1 MATKF
6 ICDGNKFTPT
16 NDANLDVRDRLPAGV
31 FTIVKNQFT
40 NVLFFEQIDNFE
52 PLGKV
57 YGNTTER
64 SERIFNTFLERST
77 STGVMLTGE
86 KGSGKTLLARS
97 LALRAYELGMP
108 CIVINAPW
116 CGEEF
121 NKLIQSIEQE
131 AVVLFDEFEKI
142 YSSDKQESLLS
153 LLDGVY
159 PTKKLF
165 ILTCNQF
172 YRVDAHM
179 RNRPGRIF
187 YALDFKGMEHDAIIE
202 YCEDRLKDKSYI
214 STIAKI
220 SSTFENFNF
229 DMLQALVEEMNRYGE
244 TPQQALKMLNA
255 KPANDSHI
263 EFELKLT
270 LNGSLIDGERINYR
284 AWYGIPVLSPEIR
297 LVVGDGEQTPAVQ
310 NGIGSRSQQ
319 ASPSAIGREY
329 DCDFDDSDEDEES
342 GTHVVF
348 TQEDLVSVDPKSGA
362 FTYKNGEGYQVVFN
376 RKRYRQ
382 FNFDAF

>member
-31 FTIVKNQFT
+31 YTIVKNTFT
-40 NVLFFEQIDNFE
+40 GVLFFEQIDNFD

-57 YGNTTER
+57 YGNTTAR
-64 SERIFNTFLERST
+64 SERIFNTFLSRSV

-121 NKLIQSIEQE
+121 NKLIQSVEQE

-142 YSSDKQESLLS
+142 YSSDQQESLLS
-153 LLDGVY
+153 LLDGVF

-165 ILTCNQF
+165 ILTCNQV

-187 YALDFKGMEHDAIIE
+187 YALDFKGMEHDAIVE
-202 YCEDRLKDKSYI
+202 YCQDRLDDKQYI
-214 STIAKI
+214 GTITKI
-220 SSTFENFNF
+220 SSTFDNFNF
-229 DMLQALVEEMNRYGE
+229 DMLKALVEEMNRYKE
-244 TPQQALKMLNA
+244 TPQKALEMLNA
-255 KPANDSHI
+255 KPANDHNT
-263 EFELKLT
+263 EFNLKLT
-270 LNGSLIDGERINYR
+270 LNGAQIPTERINYKI
-284 AWYGIPVLSPEIR
+284 WWGIPVLSPEIN
-297 LVVGDGEQTPAVQ
+297 LVVYDANQGGTSQKLGRNVASAQTPTD
-310 NGIGSRSQQ
+310 IM
-319 ASPSAIGREY
+319 ASEW
-329 DCDFDDSDEDEES
+329 DDSDD
-342 GTHVVF
+342 GDQDQDGINVVF
-348 TQEDLVSVDPKSGA
+348 TQEHLIGVDPKTGS
-362 FTYKNGEGYQVVFN
+362 FTYKNPEGYQVEFT
-376 RKRYRQ
+376 RHISRA
-382 FNFDAF
+382 FNFNAF